1 MRTWHK
7 AVILG
12 VSTECVTTPLVVLS
26 REAKGTLSMLSLG
39 LHIPALVLIWLE
51 LPLVP
56 SLTMEAALWVFLW
69 NLLLSVF
76 SAGDEELTHL
86 SLCGGQ
92 SERTTNG

>member
-12 VSTECVTTPLVVLS
+12 VTTECVTTALFVLLRES
-26 REAKGTLSMLSLG
+26 RGILFMLSLG

-76 SAGDEELTHL
+76 SAGDEELTQL
-86 SLCGGQ
+86 SLSGGQ
-92 SERTTNG
+92 SERTTNE